1 MRNKIVCGGGLHR
14 AVNSLC
20 ISDISC
26 DAADNRDK
34 SKCLVSVIM
43 TGPSVSIVLMEFEI
57 IEFVNEVLYYANC
70 GGM

>member
-1 MRNKIVCGGGLHR
+1 
-14 AVNSLC
+14 
-20 ISDISC
+20 
-26 DAADNRDK
+26 
-34 SKCLVSVIM
+34 M